1 MKKYILAFMAAVA
14 FFISLLRQR
23 RRIRNAWMV
32 FVLSYFLRRKMG
44 IKIKQR
50 IRMRM
55 RMSVIAAGEIVPRIS
70 SV

>member
-1 MKKYILAFMAAVA
+1 
-14 FFISLLRQR
+14 
-23 RRIRNAWMV
+23 
-32 FVLSYFLRRKMG
+32 MG

-55 RMSVIAAGEIVPRIS
+55 RMSVIAEGEIVPRIS

>member
-1 MKKYILAFMAAVA
+1 
-14 FFISLLRQR
+14 
-23 RRIRNAWMV
+23 
-32 FVLSYFLRRKMG
+32 MG
-44 IKIKQR
+44 IKIKHR

>member
-1 MKKYILAFMAAVA
+1 ME
-14 FFISLLRQR
+14 
-23 RRIRNAWMV
+23 
-32 FVLSYFLRRKMG
+32 

-50 IRMRM
+50 IRMRMRM